1 MKIKIATITF
11 NHAHNHG
18 SMLQAY
24 ALQQF
29 ICKLGED
36 ANIDV
41 DYKIIDF
48 NTDKQRE
55 LYAVF
60 KKDFSLKSIVKNS
73 IAFLHVFALKKRH
86 CKFEQF
92 LKEYCNL
99 TCRYSNQ
106 EDLEKNVP
114 EADIYISGSD
124 QLWNVRALDFS
135 KVYYLPFVKRGKK
148 ISYAAS
154 FGPLKIDWRKYGETT
169 YASMLSEYSA
179 ISTRE
184 TGSADN
190 VEKLLG
196 KRPEVH
202 VDPTFL
208 LTKEEW
214 RNIQSDVNHKNGKY
228 ILLYCLEPSYEQMRM
243 ANLISKKLNLPI
255 LVLRYNNKNDWFNI
269 FDHKYDAG
277 PKDFLSYI
285 DNAAMILSSSFH
297 GTAFSLIYHKP
308 FFVFNGMSDNRI
320 SSILT
325 RTGLTDRSIN
335 SVSDVDN
342 VKIRPLDDEL
352 VEKFISEER
361 ERSAQFL
368 NKVIGFK

>member
-1 MKIKIATITF
+1 M
-11 NHAHNHG
+11 
-18 SMLQAY
+18 
-24 ALQQF
+24 
-29 ICKLGED
+29 
-36 ANIDV
+36 
-41 DYKIIDF
+41 
-48 NTDKQRE
+48 
-55 LYAVF
+55 
-60 KKDFSLKSIVKNS
+60 
-73 IAFLHVFALKKRH
+73 
-86 CKFEQF
+86 
-92 LKEYCNL
+92 
-99 TCRYSNQ
+99 
-106 EDLEKNVP
+106 
-114 EADIYISGSD
+114 
-124 QLWNVRALDFS
+124 
-135 KVYYLPFVKRGKK
+135 
-148 ISYAAS
+148 
-154 FGPLKIDWRKYGETT
+154 KIDWRKYGETT

-190 VEKLLG
+190 VERLLG

-214 RNIQSDVNHKNGKY
+214 RNIQNDVNHKNGKY
-228 ILLYCLEPSYEQMRM
+228 ILLYCLEPSYEQVRM

>member
-1 MKIKIATITF
+1 MRI
-11 NHAHNHG
+11 
-18 SMLQAY
+18 
-24 ALQQF
+24 
-29 ICKLGED
+29 LG
-36 ANIDV
+36 
-41 DYKIIDF
+41 
-48 NTDKQRE
+48 
-55 LYAVF
+55 
-60 KKDFSLKSIVKNS
+60 
-73 IAFLHVFALKKRH
+73 
-86 CKFEQF
+86 
-92 LKEYCNL
+92 
-99 TCRYSNQ
+99 
-106 EDLEKNVP
+106 
-114 EADIYISGSD
+114 
-124 QLWNVRALDFS
+124 
-135 KVYYLPFVKRGKK
+135 
-148 ISYAAS
+148 
-154 FGPLKIDWRKYGETT
+154 
-169 YASMLSEYSA
+169 
-179 ISTRE
+179 
-184 TGSADN
+184 
-190 VEKLLG
+190 
-196 KRPEVH
+196 
-202 VDPTFL
+202 
-208 LTKEEW
+208 
-214 RNIQSDVNHKNGKY
+214 
-228 ILLYCLEPSYEQMRM
+228 
-243 ANLISKKLNLPI
+243 LNLPI